1 VPWRPGRDTFRFRFS
16 VFRFLFPFPV
26 PRPLS
31 LALGY
36 YPMTL
41 HIHLATLADLET
53 LVPLF
58 DSYRQ
63 FYRQA
68 ADPERARNFLVER
81 LTRNESQILLALDET
96 GAGLGFTQLY
106 PLFSSVRAVRT
117 YLLNDLFVAATAR
130 RGGVARTLLIAAAD
144 HARKMGAASLS
155 LSTALDNLPAQALYE
170 SQGWQREQGF
180 CEYALVL

>member
-1 VPWRPGRDTFRFRFS
+1 MPP
-16 VFRFLFPFPV
+16 
-26 PRPLS
+26 
-31 LALGY
+31 
-36 YPMTL
+36 
-41 HIHLATLADLET
+41 HIHLAALADLET

-58 DSYRQ
+58 DGYRQ

-68 ADPERARNFLVER
+68 ADPERARSFLAER
-81 LTRNESQILLALDET
+81 LAHHESEILLAQDEI

-117 YLLNDLFVAATAR
+117 YLLNDLFVAAPAR
-130 RGGVARTLLIAAAD
+130 RGGVAKALLIAAAD
-144 HARKMGAASLS
+144 HARHLGAAGLS

-170 SQGWQREQGF
+170 SLGWQREQGF